1 MGYTKEQIEAVY
13 GEVSRRLT
21 QMVENEDFEDDFD
34 RKEYQKAMLQG
45 VYSALIATATNWPEA
60 AKWCCEAEEKL
71 GW

>member
-1 MGYTKEQIEAVY
+1 MRYTKEQIEAVY
-13 GEVSRRLT
+13 DEVSRRLT
-21 QMVENEDFEDDFD
+21 QMAADDDFEDYFD

-60 AKWCCEAEEKL
+60 EKWCCEAEEKL

>member
-1 MGYTKEQIEAVY
+1 MNYTKEQIEAVY
-13 GEVSRRLT
+13 GEVSRRLS
-21 QMVENEDFEDDFD
+21 MMICDDSFEDEFD
-34 RKEYQKAMLQG
+34 RREYQNAMLQG